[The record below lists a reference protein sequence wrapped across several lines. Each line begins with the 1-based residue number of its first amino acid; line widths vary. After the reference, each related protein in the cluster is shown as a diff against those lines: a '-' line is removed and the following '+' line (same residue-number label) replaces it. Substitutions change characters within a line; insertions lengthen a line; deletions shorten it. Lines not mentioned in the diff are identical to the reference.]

1 MKKISAKPN
10 QTEIIQLKNQLAR
23 ALADY
28 DNLRKRIEREKQDFE
43 KYANIKLA
51 LRLLP
56 VLDVLKQAQGH
67 LKDPG
72 IAITVSEF
80 ENALKEE
87 GIEEIKVKAGDGFN
101 PQFQEAIDTVSGGK
115 KGTVAEGVLSGWKFA
130 DGRVIRPAKVKVYG
144 EKSKKEEEL
153 EREALRE
160 DYV

>member
-1 MKKISAKPN
+1 MKRPFTKPN

-28 DNLRKRIEREKQDFE
+28 DNLRKRIDRERQDFE

-87 GIEEIKVKAGDGFN
+87 GIEEIKAKKGEGFN
-101 PQFQEAIDTVSGGK
+101 PQFEEAVDMVPGGK
-115 KGTVAEGVLSGWKFA
+115 KGTVADEVLSGWKFA
-130 DGRVIRPAKVKVYG
+130 DGRVIRAAKVRVYG

-153 EREALRE
+153 EKEAVRG

>member
-1 MKKISAKPN
+1 MKKQTAKPN
-10 QTEIIQLKNQLAR
+10 QAEIVQLKNQLAR

-28 DNLRKRIEREKQDFE
+28 DNLRKRIDRERQDFE

-87 GIEEIKVKAGDGFN
+87 GIEEIKTNKGDGFN
-101 PQFQEAIDTVSGGK
+101 PQFQEAVDMIPGGK
-115 KGTVAEGVLSGWKFA
+115 KGTIADEVLSGWKFV

-144 EKSKKEEEL
+144 EKAKNKEEL
-153 EREALRE
+153 EREMQRE